1 MENKIKIQDLSVGDW
16 VCVEET
22 VGVHGEPRHTP
33 PMKIV
38 ALGEGWVQT
47 RIDPEQGDPFEYTP
61 DEICGI
67 PLSGEIFETIG
78 VPFQSDF
85 SIKRKVIQRYA
96 DWTSVIHL
104 SAWLSEN
111 HCQISTEDL
120 TFGNWTSIRRN
131 NKQPVYVHEFQHML
145 RLAGIEK
152 TIEL

>member
-1 MENKIKIQDLSVGDW
+1 MSNINIQDLSVGDW
-16 VCVEET
+16 VCAVEK
-22 VGVHGEPRHTP
+22 VGVHDEPRLTAP
-33 PMKIV
+33 QKIV

-47 RIDPEQGDPFEYTP
+47 RIAPEQGDPFEYTP
-61 DEICGI
+61 DEIRGI

-78 VPFQSDF
+78 VPFQCDF
-85 SIKRKVIQRYA
+85 SRKRTAIQHYA

-111 HCQISTEDL
+111 HCQINTEDL
-120 TFGNWTSIRRN
+120 TLGNWTSIGRN

>member
-1 MENKIKIQDLSVGDW
+1 MSKVKIQDLSVGDW
-16 VCVEET
+16 VCAVEK
-22 VGVHGEPRHTP
+22 VGVHNEPRHTL

-38 ALGEGWVQT
+38 ALGEDWVQLCL
-47 RIDPEQGDPFEYTP
+47 DPEQGDPFEYTI
-61 DEICGI
+61 DEIRGI

-85 SIKRKVIQRYA
+85 SRKRKVIQRYA

-111 HCQISTEDL
+111 HCQIGTEDL
-120 TFGNWTSIRRN
+120 TLGNWISIRRN

-145 RLAGIEK
+145 RIAGVEK
-152 TIEL
+152 EIEL